1 MKRFVSGCAGL
12 VLMLVPASGAFAQHQ
27 HEPAPAAPPAGDT
40 AQPSP
45 AAQPSMHGGVMMRP
59 GAGGDGM
66 MGGGMMAMCP
76 VMMQPSMMQGAMAG
90 QTDPASI
97 GLAEAMG
104 AGNME
109 TKTLGHLL

>member
-1 MKRFVSGCAGL
+1 MPRDHAALDDAGAL
-12 VLMLVPASGAFAQHQ
+12 
-27 HEPAPAAPPAGDT
+27 
-40 AQPSP
+40 
-45 AAQPSMHGGVMMRP
+45 
-59 GAGGDGM
+59 
-66 MGGGMMAMCP
+66 
-76 VMMQPSMMQGAMAG
+76 AG